1 MVRLLSNA
9 DVAAVIS
16 MGDII
21 PVVENAFSEY
31 AQNKVVMPC
40 KIYLDV
46 QGYGDF
52 RAMPAYMPSG
62 KTAGIKWVNVHP
74 GNRAYNKP
82 TVMATILLNNPTT
95 GEPIGI
101 IDGTLITDMRTGA
114 AGAVAAKHLA
124 RKDAATIGLIG
135 CGRQAWTQ
143 MLAYQAVYGDEIKL
157 VKVYDLNPDSANAMA
172 ERIMKEMSINAI
184 ACMNPEQAANA
195 DIVVTTTPSRK
206 PVLKLAWIKPG
217 THINAIGADAPG
229 KQELETTLTV
239 AAKVFVD
246 SIEQASHSGEINV
259 PWSEGKLTEKMLA
272 GTLGEVI
279 AGVGP
284 GRTDDQEIT
293 VFDSTGL
300 SIQDMAVAHLVY
312 ERAIVEG
319 IGKEFDMFQGAA
331 GSSAS
336 TRQKVAARMQ

>member
-21 PVVENAFSEY
+21 HVVENAFSEY

-52 RAMPAYMPSG
+52 RAMPAYMPSS

-114 AGAVAAKHLA
+114 AGAS
-124 RKDAATIGLIG
+124 
-135 CGRQAWTQ
+135 RQSTWRVRTQ
-143 MLAYQAVYGDEIKL
+143 LL
-157 VKVYDLNPDSANAMA
+157 
-172 ERIMKEMSINAI
+172 
-184 ACMNPEQAANA
+184 
-195 DIVVTTTPSRK
+195 
-206 PVLKLAWIKPG
+206 
-217 THINAIGADAPG
+217 
-229 KQELETTLTV
+229 
-239 AAKVFVD
+239 
-246 SIEQASHSGEINV
+246 SG
-259 PWSEGKLTEKMLA
+259 
-272 GTLGEVI
+272 
-279 AGVGP
+279 
-284 GRTDDQEIT
+284 
-293 VFDSTGL
+293 
-300 SIQDMAVAHLVY
+300 
-312 ERAIVEG
+312 
-319 IGKEFDMFQGAA
+319 
-331 GSSAS
+331 
-336 TRQKVAARMQ
+336 

>member
-31 AQNKVVMPC
+31 ARNNVVMPC

-52 RAMPAYMPSG
+52 RAMPAYMPSS

-74 GNRAYNKP
+74 GNRAYDKP

-195 DIVVTTTPSRK
+195 GIVVTTTPSRK

-229 KQELETTLTV
+229 KQELETALTM

-279 AGVGP
+279 AGISP
-284 GRTDDQEIT
+284 GRTNDQEIT

-319 IGKEFDMFQGAA
+319 IGKEFDMFQGTT
-331 GSSAS
+331 GSNVN
-336 TRQKVAARMQ
+336 TKQKVAAHVQ